1 MSLPQSLGVVNGF
14 SVFSLDGLF
23 YKTNQFTPKI
33 TSRAQALAL
42 IASGQ
47 AIQQYESY
55 LAQFPWLYE
64 ENALVTSPGTG
75 SPNGVNLITEN
86 GDELWA

>member
-23 YKTNQFTPKI
+23 YKTNAFGPKI
-33 TSRAQALAL
+33 TGRVQALAL

-47 AIQQYESY
+47 AVQQYESY
-55 LAQFPWLYE
+55 QAQFPWLYE
-64 ENALVTSPGTG
+64 ENALVTGEIKYY
-75 SPNGVNLITEN
+75 PNGTNIVTEN

>member
-23 YKTNQFTPKI
+23 YKTNAFGPKI

-42 IASGQ
+42 ISSGQ
-47 AIQQYESY
+47 AIQQYESFQ
-55 LAQFPWLYE
+55 AQFPWLYE
-64 ENALVTSPGTG
+64 ENALFTDPG
-75 SPNGVNLITEN
+75 NGAVNGTNLVTEN
-86 GDELWA
+86 GVELWA